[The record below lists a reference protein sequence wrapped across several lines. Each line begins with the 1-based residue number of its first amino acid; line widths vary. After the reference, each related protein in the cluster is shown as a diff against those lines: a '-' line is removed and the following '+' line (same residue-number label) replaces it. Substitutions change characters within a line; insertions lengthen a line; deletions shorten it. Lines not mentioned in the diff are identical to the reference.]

1 MPRSVADLEREIQD
15 LSVQERARL
24 AAFILASLDEI
35 EDEGV
40 EDAWAR
46 EIEERVTAYER
57 GEVVPVPADD
67 VLAEARRRKK

>member
-1 MPRSVADLEREIQD
+1 MPRSVADLEREIRD